1 MEKITEEDRGV
12 PSNITL
18 DVVDDASF
26 EEIKLID
33 NDHEE
38 IKQREQA
45 AKTRPEIATK
55 NDVIETRIKNGKR
68 IGV

>member
-12 PSNITL
+12 PTNITL
-18 DVVDDASF
+18 DVVDDANF

-38 IKQREQA
+38 VKQRE
-45 AKTRPEIATK
+45 
-55 NDVIETRIKNGKR
+55 
-68 IGV
+68 